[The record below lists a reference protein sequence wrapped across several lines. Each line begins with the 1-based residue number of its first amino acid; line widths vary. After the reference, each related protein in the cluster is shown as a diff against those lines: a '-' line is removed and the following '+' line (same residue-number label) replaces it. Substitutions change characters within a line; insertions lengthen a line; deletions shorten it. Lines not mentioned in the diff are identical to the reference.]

1 MPARYTV
8 SSEELTNIA
17 NAIRTKGGTNSSLV
31 FPAGFITAINNIST
45 GVDTSDANATADD
58 ILLNKTAYV
67 NGVKLTGTILDGD
80 SIGYGTATATQ
91 YVNVA
96 KVGVATVG

>member
-8 SSEELTNIA
+8 SLEELTNIA
-17 NAIRTKGGTNSSLV
+17 NAIRTKGGINSSLV
-31 FPAGFITAINNIST
+31 FPTGFITAINNIST

-67 NGVKLTGTILDGD
+67 NGVKLTGTIPDGD
-80 SIGYGTATATQ
+80 AIGYGTATGTQ